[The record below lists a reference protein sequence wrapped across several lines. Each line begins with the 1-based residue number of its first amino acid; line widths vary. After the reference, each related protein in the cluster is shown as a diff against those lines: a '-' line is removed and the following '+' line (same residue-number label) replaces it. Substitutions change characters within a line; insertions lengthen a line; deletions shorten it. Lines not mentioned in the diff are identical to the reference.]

1 MQLAVVTCQYRD
13 KTSSWSDQFCYV
25 LALCLYYHTQSARIC
40 SGLNAQTQYY
50 MHTLENLDEM
60 IEGHWTLSLIWFES
74 NHEMF
79 EIKMTIQYFMV
90 DSMSRLH
97 FLSASSNIFLLGNIV
112 IVDFITRG
120 NVWDCYEKILSLYAL
135 YSIDF

>member
-1 MQLAVVTCQYRD
+1 
-13 KTSSWSDQFCYV
+13 
-25 LALCLYYHTQSARIC
+25 
-40 SGLNAQTQYY
+40 

-60 IEGHWTLSLIWFES
+60 IEGHWTLSLIWFKS

-79 EIKMTIQYFMV
+79 EIKMTIQYLMV

-97 FLSASSNIFLLGNIV
+97 FLSAASNIFLLGNTV
-112 IVDFITRG
+112 IVDFITHG

-135 YSIDF
+135 YWIDF